1 MNPPMNPGTEST
13 AMTTTQ
19 SQQPR
24 SEEFQFSGDTLL
36 SKIKEIIRAGNVR
49 RVIIKNEEGRVLID
63 IPLTLGVVGT
73 LLAPQLAAI
82 GAIAALVMRGSIV
95 IEKEV
100 DATTPAPSAPTPSM

>member
-1 MNPPMNPGTEST
+1 MNSSTSETPGGTNAMTETQSNPP
-13 AMTTTQ
+13 
-19 SQQPR
+19 PR

-36 SKIKEIIRAGNVR
+36 AKIKEIIRAGNVR

-63 IPLTLGVVGT
+63 IPLTLGLVGT

-82 GAIAALVMRGSIV
+82 GAVAALVLKGSIV

-100 DATTPAPSAPTPSM
+100 ETPPTVTPSM

>member
-1 MNPPMNPGTEST
+1 MVDMHSTGSTGAGSTPP
-13 AMTTTQ
+13 
-19 SQQPR
+19 PR
-24 SEEFQFSGDTLL
+24 SEEFQFSGDTLI

-49 RVIIKNEEGRVLID
+49 RIVIKNEEGRVLID

-82 GAIAALVMRGSIV
+82 GAIAALVLKGSIV

-100 DATTPAPSAPTPSM
+100 EPAAPTTTHV

>member
-1 MNPPMNPGTEST
+1 MNSPGGTVMTETHST
-13 AMTTTQ
+13 RNEP
-19 SQQPR
+19 PR

-82 GAIAALVMRGSIV
+82 GAIAALVLKGSIV

-100 DATTPAPSAPTPSM
+100 EVPPMVTPSP

>member
-1 MNPPMNPGTEST
+1 MTEANYT
-13 AMTTTQ
+13 RNEP
-19 SQQPR
+19 PR

-36 SKIKEIIRAGNVR
+36 AKLKEIVRAGNVR

-63 IPLTLGVVGT
+63 VPLTLGVVGT

-82 GAIAALVMRGSIV
+82 GAIAALVLKGSIV

-100 DATTPAPSAPTPSM
+100 ELPPTVTPSM